1 MALISR
7 PTPEEMLSG
16 VARSLTSGLA
26 PELTTDYTRAQL
38 GSALGL
44 LAYLGRQFDSA
55 VQELV
60 EEIESFEAALAASEP
75 ELRAAGHDAVGERVA
90 GVIATAASDLRV
102 STLMQRSDA
111 LQEVLLAVLLVA
123 EAAADGG
130 DGALSSVRARIRGE
144 LVAYNARRLRT

>member
-16 VARSLTSGLA
+16 VARSLTSAIA

-44 LAYLGRQFDSA
+44 VAYLGRQFDSA

-75 ELRAAGHDAVGERVA
+75 ELRAAGHPATGERVA

-130 DGALSSVRARIRGE
+130 DGALSSVRARVRGE